1 MGKPAAKVST
11 QAGENGRKKTNHKI
25 TRKLWWNLDDAI
37 YLKEVLGLAD
47 CQIVRRVD
55 YREET
60 FDGEIIS
67 QERRYYIASLDPSK
81 VSPKK
86 LLRLIRGHWQVEN
99 CLHFIKDRWWDEDR
113 HWTSRP
119 GLAAVFASLT
129 NAAISVLRLFPGETK
144 EQERILRAK
153 AEQVQWNPKNVLN
166 TLGFKK

>member
-1 MGKPAAKVST
+1 M
-11 QAGENGRKKTNHKI
+11 
-25 TRKLWWNLDDAI
+25 
-37 YLKEVLGLAD
+37 
-47 CQIVRRVD
+47 RVD
-55 YREET
+55 YLEET

-67 QERRYYIASLDPSK
+67 QERRYYITSLDPSK

-86 LLRLIRGHWQVEN
+86 LMRLIRGHWQVEN

-153 AEQVQWNPKNVLN
+153 AEQVQWNPKNALT
-166 TLGFKK
+166 TLGLKK